1 MVKTFSELKRIV
13 GNFEDMSLLDAK
25 KMFPDAFD
33 SRVDL
38 LSKKLN
44 TLRENIVSLDSK
56 KIELN
61 DARQALSD
69 LTVK

>member
-1 MVKTFSELKRIV
+1 MVKTFSELKRVV

-25 KMFPDAFD
+25 KLFPDAFD
-33 SRVDL
+33 SKVDL
-38 LSKKLN
+38 ISKKLN